1 MKMLIRRTTD
11 NSFEGVFSRLKVEE
25 NNLTITVIK
34 RSRSFGDGDYDPG
47 AELSDSYNDEILA
60 DKAFDLAKLFK
71 PRTFFYCYMSG
82 DIPRITD
89 FFDTQ
94 YSNKSRE
101 ELYRSIIF
109 ELMGVPPY
117 VGVYFHNSIDEMFLI
132 ANQPI
137 DGEILENKYAE
148 LIRDNITLFDYLCTN
163 VDGFI
168 SVNKEQ
174 NAKKKVLMELN
185 PNTSLAA
192 LEAQVD
198 LLTELVISILK
209 NQPDLI
215 KSVQKDLPYLS
226 TFEQVF
232 TGTSLLAIKDA
243 EKCLNEIKETKAK
256 IRQVQMEYY
265 KEKNRVLNDA

>member
-11 NSFEGVFSRLKVEE
+11 NSFEGVFSKLNFKD
-25 NNLTITVIK
+25 NNLTITIIK
-34 RSRSFGDGDYDPG
+34 RSKHLDNRSSAQGS
-47 AELSDSYNDEILA
+47 ELSESYNNEILA
-60 DKAFDLAKLFK
+60 DKTFDLAKLFK

-137 DGEILENKYAE
+137 DEEVLDNKYAE
-148 LIRDNITLFDYLCTN
+148 LIKDNITLFDYLCTN

-168 SVNKEQ
+168 SVNEEQ

-198 LLTELVISILK
+198 LLTELVFSMLK
-209 NQPDLI
+209 NQPNLI
-215 KSVQKDLPYLS
+215 RTVQNDIPYLS
-226 TFEQVF
+226 SFEQVF
-232 TGTSLLAIKDA
+232 TDTSLLAIKDA
-243 EKCLNEIKETKAK
+243 KKCLNEIKETKAK
-256 IRQVQMEYY
+256 IRQVQMDYY
-265 KEKNRVLNDA
+265 NEKSRVLNDA